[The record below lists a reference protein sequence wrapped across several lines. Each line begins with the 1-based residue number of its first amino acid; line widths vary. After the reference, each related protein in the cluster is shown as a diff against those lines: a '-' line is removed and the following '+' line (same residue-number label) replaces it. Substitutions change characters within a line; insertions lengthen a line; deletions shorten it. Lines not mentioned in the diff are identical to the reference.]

1 MEILYADATLLV
13 ASKPPRVLSTDE
25 PGGMPDLL
33 RQALGDPAANVRT
46 VHRLDRVVGGAM
58 VFARTKRAAR
68 ELSAQITDGGFGKR
82 YLAIVHGAPTPPAG
96 RMEDELWRD
105 KARRMTFAMPT
116 PGPETQHAALDYRTL
131 AMQQGKSLMV
141 IGLLTGRTHQIRAQ
155 LASRGLPLVG
165 DRKYTPLPDRP
176 DGCEIALW
184 SSLLRF
190 THPKTGK
197 PLEFFV
203 PPPDAPPWRLFDPAL
218 FPLVREE
225 V

>member
-1 MEILYADATLLV
+1 
-13 ASKPPRVLSTDE
+13 
-25 PGGMPDLL
+25 
-33 RQALGDPAANVRT
+33 
-46 VHRLDRVVGGAM
+46 M

-68 ELSAQITDGGFGKR
+68 ELSTQITDGGFGKR

-105 KARRMTFAMPT
+105 KARRMTCAMPT

-131 AMQQGKSLMV
+131 ATQQGKSLV
-141 IGLLTGRTHQIRAQ
+141 IIGLLTGRTHQIRAQ
-155 LASRGLPLVG
+155 LASRG
-165 DRKYTPLPDRP
+165 
-176 DGCEIALW
+176 CEIALW

-190 THPKTGK
+190 THPKTGE

-218 FPLVREE
+218 FPLVREKF
-225 V
+225 

>member
-68 ELSAQITDGGFGKR
+68 ELSTQITDGGFGKR

-116 PGPETQHAALDYRTL
+116 PGDAACCSGLSDPGDTAGQELGNHRPADGADASDPCPACKPRPAPGGRPEIHPLAGPAGRLRDRSLVQPAPLHPPEDGRAAGIFRPAAGCAALAT
-131 AMQQGKSLMV
+131 V
-141 IGLLTGRTHQIRAQ
+141 
-155 LASRGLPLVG
+155 
-165 DRKYTPLPDRP
+165 
-176 DGCEIALW
+176 
-184 SSLLRF
+184 
-190 THPKTGK
+190 
-197 PLEFFV
+197 
-203 PPPDAPPWRLFDPAL
+203 
-218 FPLVREE
+218 
-225 V
+225 

>member
-1 MEILYADATLLV
+1 
-13 ASKPPRVLSTDE
+13 
-25 PGGMPDLL
+25 
-33 RQALGDPAANVRT
+33 
-46 VHRLDRVVGGAM
+46 
-58 VFARTKRAAR
+58 
-68 ELSAQITDGGFGKR
+68 
-82 YLAIVHGAPTPPAG
+82 
-96 RMEDELWRD
+96 
-105 KARRMTFAMPT
+105 
-116 PGPETQHAALDYRTL
+116 
-131 AMQQGKSLMV
+131 MQQGKSLMV

-165 DRKYTPLPDRP
+165 DRKYTPWPDRP

-190 THPKTGK
+190 THPKTGE

>member
-1 MEILYADATLLV
+1 
-13 ASKPPRVLSTDE
+13 
-25 PGGMPDLL
+25 
-33 RQALGDPAANVRT
+33 
-46 VHRLDRVVGGAM
+46 M

-68 ELSAQITDGGFGKR
+68 ELSAQITEGRFGKR
-82 YLAIVHGAPTPPAG
+82 YLAVVHGAPMPPAG

-105 KARRMTFAMPT
+105 KARRMTFAVPA

-131 AMQQGKSLMV
+131 ATQQGKSLV
-141 IGLLTGRTHQIRAQ
+141 AIGLLTGRTHQIRAQ
-155 LASRGLPLVG
+155 FASRGLPLVG
-165 DRKYTPLPDRP
+165 DRKYTPWPDRP

-190 THPKTGK
+190 THPKTGE

-218 FPLVREE
+218 FPLVGEKF
-225 V
+225 

>member
-176 DGCEIALW
+176 DGCEIVGK
-184 SSLLRF
+184 S
-190 THPKTGK
+190 PKE
-197 PLEFFV
+197 LIV
-203 PPPDAPPWRLFDPAL
+203 L
-218 FPLVREE
+218 
-225 V
+225 